1 MKGDL
6 PLVQKPDEEL
16 TRDPEEIRGLLGG
29 QLARGGGKRYHF
41 AVGEVLQDFHQQSV
55 QTVWQL
61 DLVDPS
67 TSGIALLAR
76 QELPQPSARAKE
88 PLCWKGRD
96 APRTLR

>member
-1 MKGDL
+1 
-6 PLVQKPDEEL
+6 
-16 TRDPEEIRGLLGG
+16 
-29 QLARGGGKRYHF
+29 
-41 AVGEVLQDFHQQSV
+41 
-55 QTVWQL
+55 VWQL